1 MGLLTQKILT
11 FRKNFLY
18 NIPGRNGG
26 PVKFDLRSP
35 GAFEVGSSNNENHI
49 SVFDPGL
56 PVKKDI
62 FPWAGCDYLV
72 VIDCLFS
79 ENVFKE
85 NSRSQSHY

>member
-1 MGLLTQKILT
+1 M
-11 FRKNFLY
+11 FRTNFLH
-18 NIPGRNGG
+18 NILGGNGG
-26 PVKFDLRSP
+26 PVKFYLRSP
-35 GAFEVGSSNNENHI
+35 GTFEIGSFNNENHQSI
-49 SVFDPGL
+49 FDPGF

-62 FPWAGCDYLV
+62 IPWAGCDYLV